1 MGWGHGGDGD
11 KAIIAGLEWGQIK
24 YGGAE
29 MGTILLPRGGGGEK
43 NAPRAT
49 LYSTRKYTAARD
61 SKE

>member
-1 MGWGHGGDGD
+1 
-11 KAIIAGLEWGQIK
+11 
-24 YGGAE
+24 